1 MFQKTIFFLNFRA
14 VKITYKNKQKP
25 ILTIREALSG
35 GSRSLIK
42 KNVSMKPSEKGRP
55 FTPSMFSNLSTGNIG
70 GELLFNECLEVNS
83 ITKSLNSFH
92 KVIIRFAEKCL

>member
-1 MFQKTIFFLNFRA
+1 MFQRTFFFLNFRA

-55 FTPSMFSNLSTGNIG
+55 FTPSIFSNLSTGNIG
-70 GELLFNECLEVNS
+70 GELLF
-83 ITKSLNSFH
+83 
-92 KVIIRFAEKCL
+92 